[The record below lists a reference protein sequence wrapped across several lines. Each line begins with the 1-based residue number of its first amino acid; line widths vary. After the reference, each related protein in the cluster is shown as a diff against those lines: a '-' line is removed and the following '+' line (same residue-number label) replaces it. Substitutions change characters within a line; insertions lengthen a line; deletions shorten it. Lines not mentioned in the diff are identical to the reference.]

1 MFIVIATHPPRAA
14 GPGMFIAPTTS
25 RSGGFAKRDEA
36 GRFAV
41 GLAKSGLAYKTEI
54 AEVNDGEDNPLG
66 LAILARKAAEQF
78 RDSLTLNESSEVMTA
93 IDHLT
98 DAIAALQRHEN
109 GKGEEKP

>member
-1 MFIVIATHPPRAA
+1 MFIVIATHPPRSI
-14 GPGMFIAPTTS
+14 GSGMTVAPPIS
-25 RSGGFAKRDEA
+25 RSGGFSKRDDA
-36 GRFAV
+36 GRFAT
-41 GLAKSGLAYKTEI
+41 GLAKSGLAFKTEI

-78 RDSLTLNESSEVMTA
+78 RDSLTLNESSEMMTA

-109 GKGEEKP
+109 GKGGE